1 MNTSLQLDL
10 ALESLPRS
18 IPRAEP
24 FRPKP
29 TAGGAV
35 LHLSVPLGRVPV
47 DFFADPDGTWDFET
61 LVLHAGFQQELGE
74 VAIGALTEPYVG
86 FPAGAAVVAVSA
98 GAHIAVALVDCTR
111 WRGGERPRGEAVAGA
126 VQQPS

>member
-10 ALESLPRS
+10 ALESVPCP
-18 IPRAEP
+18 IQRAEP
-24 FRPKP
+24 FKPRP
-29 TAGGAV
+29 TSGAV

-74 VAIGALTEPYVG
+74 VAIGALTEAYVG

-98 GAHIAVALVDCTR
+98 GAHISVALVDCTR
-111 WRGGERPRGEAVAGA
+111 WRGGERPRGEAPTAS